1 MNSKTHIQ
9 YGLIISVIVIL
20 FSTLF
25 YILHINTEK
34 WTQWVGVVVI
44 FAGVIVS
51 CIQFAK
57 ANDGNVTFG
66 NVFGNGFKTTAII
79 ALVTIAF
86 SLLFVLIF
94 PDIKEQA
101 LEQVRLDMEKQGQ
114 ADDVID
120 KAVAMTDKMFIV
132 FLLAGGIF
140 GTLFFGAIASLIGAA
155 IAKKNPNTRAI

>member
-9 YGLIISVIVIL
+9 YGLIISAIVIL

-25 YILHINTEK
+25 YILHINTQK
-34 WTQWVGVVVI
+34 WTQWVGVVIMFV
-44 FAGVIVS
+44 GVIIS
-51 CIQFAK
+51 CIQYAK

-66 NVFGNGFKTTAII
+66 NVFGNGFKTTAIV
-79 ALVTIAF
+79 ALMTIAF
-86 SLLFVLIF
+86 SVLFVLIF

-140 GTLFFGAIASLIGAA
+140 GTLFFGVIASLIGAG
-155 IAKKNPNTRAI
+155 IARKNPNTRAI

>member
-9 YGLIISVIVIL
+9 YGLIISAIVIL

-25 YILHINTEK
+25 YILHINTQK
-34 WTQWVGVVVI
+34 WTQWVGVLIMFV
-44 FAGVIVS
+44 GVIIS

-66 NVFGNGFKTTAII
+66 NVFGNGFKTTAIV

-86 SLLFVLIF
+86 SVLFVLIF

-140 GTLFFGAIASLIGAA
+140 GTLFFGVIASLIGAA
-155 IAKKNPNTRAI
+155 VAKKNPNTRAI

>member
-9 YGLIISVIVIL
+9 YGLIISAIVIL

-25 YILHINTEK
+25 YILHINTQK
-34 WTQWVGVVVI
+34 WTQWVGVLIMFV
-44 FAGVIVS
+44 GVILS

-66 NVFGNGFKTTAII
+66 NVFGNGFKTTAIV

-86 SLLFVLIF
+86 SVLFVLIF
-94 PDIKEQA
+94 PDIKQQA

-132 FLLAGGIF
+132 FMLAGGIF
-140 GTLFFGAIASLIGAA
+140 GTLFFGVIASLIGAA
-155 IAKKNPNTRAI
+155 VAKKNPNTRAI

>member
-9 YGLIISVIVIL
+9 YGLIISAIVIL

-25 YILHINTEK
+25 YILHINTQK
-34 WTQWVGVVVI
+34 WTQWVGVLIMFV
-44 FAGVIVS
+44 GVIIS

-57 ANDGNVTFG
+57 TNDGNVTFG
-66 NVFGNGFKTTAII
+66 NVFGNGFKTTAIV

-86 SLLFVLIF
+86 SVLFVLIF

-140 GTLFFGAIASLIGAA
+140 GTLFFGVIASLIGAA

>member
-9 YGLIISVIVIL
+9 YGLIISAIVIL

-25 YILHINTEK
+25 YILHINTQK
-34 WTQWVGVVVI
+34 WTQWVGVLIMFV
-44 FAGVIVS
+44 GVIIS

-66 NVFGNGFKTTAII
+66 NVFGNGFKTTAIV

-86 SLLFVLIF
+86 SVLFVLGF

-140 GTLFFGAIASLIGAA
+140 GTLFFGVIASLIGAA
-155 IAKKNPNTRAI
+155 VAKKNPNTRAI

>member
-9 YGLIISVIVIL
+9 YGLIISAIVIL

-25 YILHINTEK
+25 YILHINTQK
-34 WTQWVGVVVI
+34 WTQWVGVLIMFV
-44 FAGVIVS
+44 GVIIS

-66 NVFGNGFKTTAII
+66 NVFGNGFKTTAIV

-86 SLLFVLIF
+86 SVLFVLIF

-140 GTLFFGAIASLIGAA
+140 GTLFFGVIASLIGAA

>member
-9 YGLIISVIVIL
+9 YGLIISAIVIL

-25 YILHINTEK
+25 YILHINTQK
-34 WTQWVGVVVI
+34 WTQWVGVLIMFV
-44 FAGVIVS
+44 GVIIS

-66 NVFGNGFKTTAII
+66 NVFGNGFKTTAIV

-86 SLLFVLIF
+86 SVLFVLVF

-140 GTLFFGAIASLIGAA
+140 GTLFFGVIASLIGAA
-155 IAKKNPNTRAI
+155 VAKKNPNTRAI

>member
-9 YGLIISVIVIL
+9 YGLIISAIVIL

-25 YILHINTEK
+25 YILHINTQK
-34 WTQWVGVVVI
+34 WTQWVGVAIMFV
-44 FAGVIVS
+44 GVIIS

-66 NVFGNGFKTTAII
+66 NVFGNGFKTTSIV

-86 SLLFVLIF
+86 SVLFVLIF

-132 FLLAGGIF
+132 FMLAGGIF

-155 IAKKNPNTRAI
+155 VAKKNPNTRAI

>member
-9 YGLIISVIVIL
+9 YGLIISAIVIL
-20 FSTLF
+20 LSTLF
-25 YILHINTEK
+25 YILHINTQK
-34 WTQWVGVVVI
+34 WTQWVGIVI
-44 FAGVIVS
+44 MFVGVIIS
-51 CIQFAK
+51 CTQFAK

-66 NVFGNGFKTTAII
+66 NVFGNGFKTTAIV

-86 SLLFVLIF
+86 SVLFVLIF

-114 ADDVID
+114 ADDMID

-140 GTLFFGAIASLIGAA
+140 GTLFFGVIASLIGAA
-155 IAKKNPNTRAI
+155 IAKKNPNARAI